1 MNFDDMFHGASIII
15 IQPRYTILW
24 FFFDEFS
31 LFTQLL
37 VCHAL
42 LCNASLVVESICW
55 RQRNGPKSKLQSA
68 LHIRFHTFGILGKI
82 LANFAIEVVFAFY
95 KGGLI
100 SEGVS
105 QKMCQ
110 ITILSTITKDYHPK
124 EDSYLGPF
132 FEIWAKSKNFWN

>member
-15 IQPRYTILW
+15 IQPRYIYN
-24 FFFDEFS
+24 FMIFFDEFS

-68 LHIRFHTFGILGKI
+68 LCTQFHTFGILGKL
-82 LANFAIEVVFAFY
+82 LASFAIEIIFAFY
-95 KGGLI
+95 KGGLN

-105 QKMCQ
+105 QKICQ
-110 ITILSTITKDYHPK
+110 TTILSTVLHRQIRIEPPRNKR
-124 EDSYLGPF
+124 G
-132 FEIWAKSKNFWN
+132 N